1 MRNILKISLALVL
14 LTLGTTA
21 FSQSIGI
28 RGGLSLSNLFAE
40 NNSGTIS
47 DDFLHKV
54 GYHGG
59 IVLDF
64 NITNTFSIE
73 SGLMIESK
81 GFRTEGNFGG
91 ITSDYALNLTYL
103 DIPLTLKASTDNK
116 IVNFYGILG
125 PYVGAGLFGNEKG
138 ETVVLGVKTE
148 FNDPIQWGTTQDD
161 EARRLDYGL
170 MIGAGVELGSIQL
183 GLSYAHG
190 LANIAPV
197 QSNGRRQ
204 QNRVFRLSAAFLF
217 GE

>member
-1 MRNILKISLALVL
+1 MRNILKISLALAL
-14 LTLGTTA
+14 LTLGTAA

-28 RGGLSLSNLFAE
+28 RGGLSLSNIYAE
-40 NNSGTIS
+40 NNSGTTS
-47 DDFLHKV
+47 DEFLYKT

-59 IVLDF
+59 IVVDLD
-64 NITNTFSIE
+64 ITKSLSLE

-81 GFRTEGNFGG
+81 GFRLDNDFGG
-91 ITSDYALNLTYL
+91 INSKYALNLTYV
-103 DIPLTLKASTDNK
+103 DIPLTLKASTDNTF
-116 IVNFYGILG
+116 VNFYGILG
-125 PYVGAGLFGNEKG
+125 PYVGVGLFGNEKG
-138 ETVVLGVKTE
+138 ETTVLGVKTA
-148 FNDPIQWGTTQDD
+148 FNDPIQWGTTQND
-161 EARRLDYGL
+161 EVRRFDYGL

-197 QSNGRRQ
+197 HDNGLTA